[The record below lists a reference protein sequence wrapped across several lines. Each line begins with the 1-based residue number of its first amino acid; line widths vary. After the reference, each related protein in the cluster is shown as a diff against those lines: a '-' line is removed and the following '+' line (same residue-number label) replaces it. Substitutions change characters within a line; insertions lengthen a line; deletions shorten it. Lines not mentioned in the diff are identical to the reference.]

1 MRNIEKKYPAS
12 LQDGGLNSDSADF
25 AVGINQVVNATNVR
39 WGSTDAGVTDVVE
52 EIGGTRQISESQPSV
67 TFMTIGSAEDIE
79 NNRLLFF
86 KFCTTAPWHRITC
99 YDKDAD
105 TEYVVLLATQVTGGL
120 NFSKYSPIHSARVI
134 NGLLIWTDAQDTQHK
149 INIDAGIK
157 LNNPSYNTDQAAYV
171 LPINSEV
178 VSLIKRPPRFPL
190 SVVQITLPSIV
201 QNFIGRNAFWFGYR
215 YTFRDKETSVV
226 SIHSPIIPYNAAD
239 QSYNAIDI
247 TISLSELIDQDVQR
261 VEIGVRIDNNPQFFG
276 VKAWDKA
283 LASDLAQIQAH
294 NAGTTA
300 LSFRFFNNRVGEP
313 WGDAYSVKPFESC
326 PIRSKTLELV
336 RNRVHLANNTSGYTA
351 PLATSLVITGFTEEQ
366 GATVEGDWFE
376 LKWEYIDVPGIEYT
390 YYYLKIQ
397 GIGSQSGYYEGPD
410 GVVVTPPPPTSVDF
424 NDMVFAGTTLQ
435 EILDFIGSG
444 GINVITWNG
453 FGTTATVSY
462 SPTGTV
468 DITNGMVYKTNS
480 PYIFG
485 VVFFDEYD
493 RKCGVVS
500 TSNQIYDTEDREY
513 DSVTFSTFANWTL
526 NNTNRLTEIP
536 DWAISYAVVRTK
548 CLRTRY
554 FLQARARDITYATFD
569 EATSEYVFNIAA
581 YDNTLKGVGIR
592 IDALN
597 SFGMGYLYEEANND
611 IVKVWI
617 DGTVTPYFLRIIA
630 QQGDWIVG
638 QLADLG
644 TLSDQTPPKT
654 DTFFEIYTP
663 YQQQSNE
670 PFYEVGAKYLIT
682 NPKTSSRTYSVL
694 ADAIR
699 GDSYL
704 LQRAEGGNTYYTEA
718 MSLNDKFYQNW
729 FDDSGRINLIDRIG
743 QKYEPNSIVYSNT
756 FILGSNINGLCEFEA
771 LNEAFVPYECGQI
784 QKLQVTSKVQNEQG
798 SIMLAICQAQ
808 TASIYIGEVQLLGS
822 SGNAF
827 VAQSAGVIGTI
838 NVLKGNYGTINP
850 ESATEYRGTVF
861 YVDASNGRVIQY
873 SSNGLFP
880 ISQYG
885 MSRFWRLFCQQ
896 YVRMTPAQI
905 EAFGSR
911 PYIFTTVDPYHNE
924 LLITI
929 PQVLANPPAG
939 YLPDY
944 PLINNPFDIYDGEAK
959 TVVYKIGVGEGNPY
973 WMGSTQYTPEWLATL
988 QNELYSSKNGILWQ
1002 HNQVNYCNFYG
1013 TQYKPSLAVIS
1024 NSFPSAVKV
1033 FNALSVEANKT
1044 PIWVYMY
1051 ALSPNQQAT
1060 DLMDYEWQNLEGM
1073 LYAAIKRDKITPTAQ
1088 GYTTT
1093 ALLTGETIRTH
1104 ALKIY
1109 FEFSGGIVPLQLR
1122 FININ
1127 FDISRGHSTFQR

>member
-178 VSLIKRPPRFPL
+178 VSLIKRDPRFPL

-326 PIRSKTLELV
+326 PVRSKTLELV

-366 GATVEGDWFE
+366 GATVEGIWYE
-376 LKWEYIDVPGIEYT
+376 LKWEYIDTPGIEFT
-390 YYYLKIQ
+390 YYYLNIQ
-397 GIGSQSGYYEGPD
+397 GIGAESGLYEGPG
-410 GVVVTPPPPTSVDF
+410 GVVTTPPPPSSVDF
-424 NDMVFAGTTLQ
+424 NDMLFVGANPQ
-435 EILDFIGSG
+435 DIANYIGG
-444 GINVITWNG
+444 GVNIITWNA
-453 FGTTATVSY
+453 FDNAPITVSNA
-462 SPTGTV
+462 PTGTV

-850 ESATEYRGTVF
+850 ESVTEYRGTVF

-905 EAFGSR
+905 ESFGSR

-929 PQVLANPPAG
+929 PQVLDNPPAG